1 MIADHGGP
9 LIRLVALAVAL
20 ALILSVVWIALGAVK
35 SRLERRMP
43 RLTPRQRHY
52 DWEPR
57 TQQIAR
63 QLKVG
68 AGPGEDRDRILAFLD
83 SRAGVEAFVEPRTVM
98 YPLSVVLVASDG
110 EWVRIELR
118 DDRFL
123 RELARTRGL
132 RVQDATRVGYP
143 ERMRRY
149 RPPHGDPGSDPSS
162 S

>member
-1 MIADHGGP
+1 M
-9 LIRLVALAVAL
+9 IRLVVLAVAA
-20 ALILSVVWIALGAVK
+20 ALVLSVVWIALGAARA
-35 SRLERRMP
+35 RLRGRMP
-43 RLTPRQRHY
+43 GLTPRQRHY

-68 AGPGEDRDRILAFLD
+68 AGEPEDRRRIVEFLD
-83 SRAGVEAFVEPRTVM
+83 SRSGVEAFVEPRTVVH
-98 YPLSVVLVASDG
+98 PLSVVLVAGDG
-110 EWVRIELR
+110 EWVRIALP

-132 RVQDATRVGYP
+132 KVQDASRVGYP

-149 RPPHGDPGSDPSS
+149 KRPDGGSVSDTERS
-162 S
+162 

>member
-1 MIADHGGP
+1 V
-9 LIRLVALAVAL
+9 IRLVVLAVVAAL
-20 ALILSVVWIALGAVK
+20 LASVVWIALGAVR
-35 SRLERRMP
+35 SRLRGRVP
-43 RLTPRQRHY
+43 RITPRQRHY

-68 AGPGEDRDRILAFLD
+68 PGEPEDRQRIVAFLD
-83 SRAGVEAFVEPRTVM
+83 SRTGVEAFVEPRTVVH
-98 YPLSVVLVASDG
+98 PLSVVLVAVDG
-110 EWVRIELR
+110 EWVRIALT

-132 RVQDATRVGYP
+132 KIQDASRVGYP

-149 RPPHGDPGSDPSS
+149 RRPGGETGPDVERS
-162 S
+162 

>member
-1 MIADHGGP
+1 M
-9 LIRLVALAVAL
+9 IRLVAIAVAL
-20 ALILSVVWIALGAVK
+20 ALILSVVWIALGAVR
-35 SRLERRMP
+35 SRLQGRMP
-43 RLTPRQRHY
+43 RLTPRQRQY

-68 AGPGEDRDRILAFLD
+68 AGTPEDRERILAFLD
-83 SRAGVEAFVEPRTVM
+83 SRTGVEAFVEPRTVIH
-98 YPLSVVLVASDG
+98 PLSIVLVADDG
-110 EWVRIELR
+110 EWMRIELR

-123 RELARTRGL
+123 RELARTRRL

-149 RPPHGDPGSDPSS
+149 KRPQDEPGLAGEGS
-162 S
+162 